1 MYPERWSHRDDSKVL
16 AIIAALRRSMQ
27 CRQMAPSTTDSHARE
42 RAFDITRRNPPAGAP
57 PKAARAEVQGVL
69 DSIGDICPECPPEP

>member
-1 MYPERWSHRDDSKVL
+1 MSANGPFDDGP
-16 AIIAALRRSMQ
+16 ACPR
-27 CRQMAPSTTDSHARE
+27 AP
-42 RAFDITRRNPPAGAP
+42 FDITRRNPPAGAP